1 MWPRDDTWGMP
12 LAWALVG
19 TGDCKEPAVEWVTDK
34 AYQCME
40 AVETLST
47 FERHEGYDG
56 CR

>member
-1 MWPRDDTWGMP
+1 MP
-12 LAWALVG
+12 LAG
-19 TGDCKEPAVEWVTDK
+19 TLAGAADCKETAAEWVTDK